1 MNIGVLTGGGDC
13 PGLNA
18 AIRAI
23 VKYGSKRY
31 TDRFVG
37 IKYGWKGL
45 INKSMP
51 IEERV
56 TELTPVTVSGILT
69 KGGTI
74 LYSSRTNPLSQ
85 ENGLEELRL
94 SFDELGLDAL
104 IAIGGEDTLGVA
116 HAAFA
121 KFTLPI
127 VGVPKT
133 IDNDLRGTDT
143 TIGFTTAYTV
153 VTEAVDRLH
162 STAESHDMIHII
174 EVMGRNT
181 GWIALRGGMAGGAD
195 IILIP
200 EHPLSIEEICSLI
213 EERRCQDKRFSIIV
227 VAEGYPLEGEIIKSD
242 QKDAF
247 GHEQLGG
254 VGDRLAAILKAKTGF
269 EVRVTNPAYMQRGG
283 IPAAYDRFIAIELG
297 ERAVD
302 LVHNK
307 RFGRMTAIARNQ
319 VTDVELSEVT
329 GTRKVPLELF
339 EKMRWLFG

>member
-1 MNIGVLTGGGDC
+1 MKIGVLTGGGDC

-31 TDRFVG
+31 ADRFVG

-45 INKSMP
+45 VNKSMP

-56 TELTPVTVSGILT
+56 MELTPVSVSGILT

-85 ENGLEELRL
+85 ENGLEELRRN
-94 SFDELGLDAL
+94 FDELGLDAL

-116 HAAFA
+116 QAAFA
-121 KFTLPI
+121 KFALPI

-162 STAESHDMIHII
+162 STAESHDMIHVI

-213 EERRCQDKRFSIIV
+213 EERRGQGKPFSIIV
-227 VAEGYPLEGEIIKSD
+227 VAEGYPLEGRIIKSD
-242 QKDAF
+242 QKDDF

-254 VGDRLAAILKAKTGF
+254 VGDRLATILKAKTGF

-302 LVHNK
+302 LVHNGQ
-307 RFGRMTAIARNQ
+307 FGRMAAIARNQ
-319 VTDVELSEVT
+319 VTDVELSEAT

>member
-1 MNIGVLTGGGDC
+1 MKIGVLTGGGDC

-31 TDRFVG
+31 GDSFLGV
-37 IKYGWKGL
+37 KYGWKGL
-45 INKSMP
+45 LNKSMP
-51 IEERV
+51 IEERFM
-56 TELTPVTVSGILT
+56 ELTPVSVSGILT

-74 LYSSRTNPLSQ
+74 LYSSRTNPLNQ
-85 ENGLEELRL
+85 ENGLEDLRHN
-94 SFDELGLDAL
+94 FDELGLDGL
-104 IAIGGEDTLGVA
+104 IAIGGEDTLSVA
-116 HAAFA
+116 YAAFA
-121 KFTLPI
+121 KFHLPV

-133 IDNDLRGTDT
+133 IDNDLCGTDT

-153 VTEAVDRLH
+153 VTEVVDRLH

-200 EHPLSIEEICSLI
+200 EHPLSIEAICNLI
-213 EERRCQDKRFSIIV
+213 EERRRQRKHFSIIV
-227 VAEGYPLEGEIIKSD
+227 VAEGYPLEGHVVKSD

-254 VGDRLAAILKAKTGF
+254 VGSRLAAILKEKTGF
-269 EVRVTNPAYMQRGG
+269 DVRVTNPAYMQRGG
-283 IPAAYDRFIAIELG
+283 IPAAYDRYIAIELG

-302 LVHNK
+302 LVHNG
-307 RFGRMTAIARNQ
+307 RFGRMAAIARNE
-319 VTDVELSEVT
+319 VIDVELREVT
-329 GTRKVPLELF
+329 GTRRVPLELF